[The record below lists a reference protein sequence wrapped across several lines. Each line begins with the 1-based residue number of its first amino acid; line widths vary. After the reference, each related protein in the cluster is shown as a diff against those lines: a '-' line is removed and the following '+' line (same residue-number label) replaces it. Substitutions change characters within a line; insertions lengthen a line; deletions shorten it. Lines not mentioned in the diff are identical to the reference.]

1 MTPHT
6 LHPEPRTLFSMPYI
20 LRSTLTSAALLIA
33 PVLGAQERRPVPPN
47 VRLTVR
53 GPHEIVQRALEAMGG
68 EQAVR
73 NVSSVTTEFNSASF
87 GLGQE
92 ETPESPPRAT
102 LSSGKIVSDYA
113 NNRRAFTQELR
124 PVAGGVARQRRVTA
138 NGIGMFDNNGVQTPE
153 APLALANIER
163 AMRLQ
168 PERILIAALE
178 NPGALRAIRPREW
191 RGELM
196 DGVRYAAGAD
206 TISLYFDRLLDLLVV
221 SEVVTDD
228 PILGNRS
235 NVTWYTRWQDAG
247 GGVKLPRQFDL
258 EANGR
263 LLSHNVV
270 TSATVN
276 APLDS
281 ALFAIPDSIAA
292 KAQKSSPALQ
302 PLAVTL
308 VELAPGV
315 WRAEGGSHHSLVVE
329 QPARL
334 VVVEA
339 PQTSARSRAV
349 LDTLRKRFPRKPVG
363 LVVNTHHHW
372 DHSGG
377 LRAYMAAGIPVVTHQ
392 RNAAFVRRIAAARKT
407 IEPDALSRAPRVPAI
422 QQVSDSVA
430 IGAGESRVVIYR
442 IPTAHV
448 EGMLGA
454 YVPAA
459 RLLFVSDVLTPGPT
473 LAPAGSVELVAAVRA
488 RGITVDRVAGGHGGV
503 ASWADVERAGGKH

>member
-1 MTPHT
+1 MQHLLKFLSVSVLITP
-6 LHPEPRTLFSMPYI
+6 S
-20 LRSTLTSAALLIA
+20 
-33 PVLGAQERRPVPPN
+33 LGAQERRPVTPN

-53 GPHEIVQRALEAMGG
+53 GPHETVQRALDAMGG

-73 NVSSVTTEFNSASF
+73 NVSSVSTEFNSVNF

-102 LSSGKIVSDYA
+102 ISWGKIVSDYA
-113 NNRRAFTQELR
+113 NKRRAFTGEIR
-124 PVAGGVARQRRVTA
+124 PIPGGVIRQRRLMA

-153 APLALANIER
+153 TPVNLANIER
-163 AMRLQ
+163 GMRLQ
-168 PERILIAALE
+168 PERMLLAALD
-178 NPGALRAIRPREW
+178 NPAALSALRPREW

-196 DGVRYAAGAD
+196 TGVRYAGAD
-206 TISLYFDRLLDLLVV
+206 TFSLYFDRVSGLLVV
-221 SEVVTDD
+221 SESVTDD

-247 GGVKLPRQFDL
+247 GGVKLPRQFDS

-270 TSATVN
+270 TSASVN

-281 ALFAIPDSIAA
+281 ALFVIPDSIAA
-292 KAQKSSPALQ
+292 KAQKSSPGPQ
-302 PLAVTL
+302 PVAVTL

-349 LDTLRKRFPRKPVG
+349 LDTLRKRFP
-363 LVVNTHHHW
+363 
-372 DHSGG
+372 
-377 LRAYMAAGIPVVTHQ
+377 
-392 RNAAFVRRIAAARKT
+392 
-407 IEPDALSRAPRVPAI
+407 
-422 QQVSDSVA
+422 
-430 IGAGESRVVIYR
+430 
-442 IPTAHV
+442 
-448 EGMLGA
+448 
-454 YVPAA
+454 
-459 RLLFVSDVLTPGPT
+459 
-473 LAPAGSVELVAAVRA
+473 
-488 RGITVDRVAGGHGGV
+488 
-503 ASWADVERAGGKH
+503 